1 MNADDF
7 FSRWSKAKPKSAEN
21 SDLAALDNTDASKD
35 TVSSKYD
42 DAVVLR
48 SQTALSSKEYTD
60 LPAPTLD
67 DAQALTPESDFKRFM
82 QKDVDAN
89 VKNTALKKLWA
100 DPRFNVQDGL
110 DIYIDDYSKPD
121 PLPEGMLAKLAHTG
135 FLTLFDPKPEDEDI
149 VKPADKLSDES
160 AQLVEPS
167 PPTIQTTDVAVEPK
181 GIETNLDENADLQ
194 LQPNDA
200 AGREGDKHGSG

>member
-7 FSRWSKAKPKSAEN
+7 FSRWSKATPKAAEN
-21 SDLAALDNTDASKD
+21 SDSAALDNTDASKD
-35 TVSSKYD
+35 TISSKYD
-42 DAVVLR
+42 DAGVLR
-48 SQTALSSKEYTD
+48 SQTALSSKEYAD

-121 PLPEGMLAKLAHTG
+121 PLPEGMLAKLAHAG
-135 FLTLFDPKPEDEDI
+135 FLTLFDPKPEDAEAEKI
-149 VKPADKLSDES
+149 AADES
-160 AQLVEPS
+160 AQSTAMKQVPS
-167 PPTIQTTDVAVEPK
+167 TPTEPK
-181 GIETNLDENADLQ
+181 TIETNLDENADLQ

-200 AGREGDKHGSG
+200 AGREGDKHGAG

>member
-135 FLTLFDPKPEDEDI
+135 FLTLFDPKPDEAEAEKI
-149 VKPADKLSDES
+149 AADES
-160 AQLVEPS
+160 AQLPAMKEVPS
-167 PPTIQTTDVAVEPK
+167 TPTEPK
-181 GIETNLDENADLQ
+181 TIETNLDENADLQ

-200 AGREGDKHGSG
+200 AGREGDKHGAG

>member
-7 FSRWSKAKPKSAEN
+7 FSRWSKAKPKAAEN
-21 SDLAALDNTDASKD
+21 SDSAALDNTDASKD
-35 TVSSKYD
+35 TTNSKSD
-42 DAVVLR
+42 DASILR
-48 SQTALSSKEYTD
+48 SQAALSSKEYAD

-135 FLTLFDPKPEDEDI
+135 FLTLFDPKPDEAEAEKI
-149 VKPADKLSDES
+149 AADES
-160 AQLVEPS
+160 AQSTAMKQVPS
-167 PPTIQTTDVAVEPK
+167 TPIEPK
-181 GIETNLDENADLQ
+181 TIETNLDENADLQ

-200 AGREGDKHGSG
+200 AGREGDKHGAG

>member
-7 FSRWSKAKPKSAEN
+7 FSRWSKAKPKAAEN
-21 SDLAALDNTDASKD
+21 SDLAGLDNTAVSKD
-35 TVSSKYD
+35 TISSKYN
-42 DAVVLR
+42 DAGVLHSR
-48 SQTALSSKEYTD
+48 TALSSKEYAD

-121 PLPEGMLAKLAHTG
+121 PLPEGMLAKLAHAG

-160 AQLVEPS
+160 AQLAPTSDVPS
-167 PPTIQTTDVAVEPK
+167 TPTEPK
-181 GIETNLDENADLQ
+181 SIETNSDENADLQ

-200 AGREGDKHGSG
+200 AGREGDKHGAG

>member
-7 FSRWSKAKPKSAEN
+7 FSRWSKAKAKSAEN
-21 SDLAALDNTDASKD
+21 NDVAAPDNADVSKD
-35 TVSSKYD
+35 TISSKYD
-42 DAVVLR
+42 NVDVLR
-48 SQTALSSKEYTD
+48 SQTALSSKEYAN

-67 DAQALTPESDFKRFM
+67 DAQALTPHSDFTRFI
-82 QKDVDAN
+82 QKDVDAK

-135 FLTLFDPKPEDEDI
+135 FLSLFDPKPEEI
-149 VKPADKLSDES
+149 EAEKIANDES
-160 AQLVEPS
+160 AQLSAIKEVPSTPIEP
-167 PPTIQTTDVAVEPK
+167 EN
-181 GIETNLDENADLQ
+181 IEIDSHENADLQ

-200 AGREGDKHGSG
+200 AGREGDKRGAG